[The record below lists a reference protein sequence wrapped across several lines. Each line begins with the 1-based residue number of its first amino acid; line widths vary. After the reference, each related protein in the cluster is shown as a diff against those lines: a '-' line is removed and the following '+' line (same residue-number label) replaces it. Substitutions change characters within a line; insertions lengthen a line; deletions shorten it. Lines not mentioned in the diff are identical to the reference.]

1 MNSIG
6 NIPYVCVQEDSPG
19 GSVVKNLIAGLIL
32 GLERSPGGGNVNLF
46 HCSCLGNPMV
56 REEPGKPHSMWSQ
69 RVRHDLVAKQQTTKL
84 VSVKY
89 MC

>member
-1 MNSIG
+1 MCSRRLPWWFSG
-6 NIPYVCVQEDSPG
+6 KESACPHAGD
-19 GSVVKNLIAGLIL
+19 AGLIL

-56 REEPGKPHSMWSQ
+56 REEPGRLHSMWSQ
-69 RVRHDLVAKQQTTKL
+69 RVRHNLVAKQQTTKL